1 MPIFGEKTTNLSKLH
16 YFMDQKS
23 QQDAPFFRFFT
34 KKLLLS
40 CPYYVNK
47 RPFSKKHTAL
57 LAIFCQK
64 NFHALTNTVLSC
76 HFFQIF
82 HEKHPAVMPVFG
94 EKKRQFCQNYTILWA
109 NKVNRMP
116 FFPIFHENITALMP
130 IFCQKIVKSLK
141 NTLFSCLCFVKKC
154 PLSQKTLFPCHFF
167 QIFHEKSLPVM
178 PIFGQK
184 MSILSKLNYIMG
196 PKDNKMSFFPI
207 FHKE

>member
-1 MPIFGEKTTNLSKLH
+1 MSIFGRKNVNSVKTTLYYGPK
-16 YFMDQKS
+16 
-23 QQDAPFFRFFT
+23 DALFFRFFT

-64 NFHALTNTVLSC
+64 NFHSLTNTVLSC

-94 EKKRQFCQNYTILWA
+94 QKKRQFCQNYTILWA

-116 FFPIFHENITALMP
+116 FFSNF
-130 IFCQKIVKSLK
+130 SRK
-141 NTLFSCLCFVKKC
+141 N
-154 PLSQKTLFPCHFF
+154 PCSHDN
-167 QIFHEKSLPVM
+167 
-178 PIFGQK
+178 
-184 MSILSKLNYIMG
+184 ILSKKR
-196 PKDNKMSFFPI
+196 PFS
-207 FHKE
+207 